1 MRFNQV
7 SRSRWGRQI
16 LFHCVLFV
24 VGIVLLA
31 HADTVKLKDGAVLEG
46 DIVSEDD
53 MQLTVEVRF
62 ASGTITSRRTVRKTD
77 VVQITRL
84 TEEQKAQR
92 AMERAFEQVQ
102 EYQLDPNTSEP
113 LSYYD
118 HVINDVFHPFRR
130 LYPSSPHE
138 EEVNNKIA
146 EWTAERDKVAGGLAR
161 MGNEWIPRDEA
172 ERRIELLRAQRLLAQ
187 GQAAL
192 TQSNFSQALE
202 QFKAVISSSKRPEI
216 VNAAKRLYDETSRLW
231 LQSLEHQR
239 ELLSDEAKLYEDR
252 VARTLQKRS
261 DADARLKAAMRT
273 ASRADTNT
281 QGQTEETSIARMR
294 AEYEHAYSE
303 HQDASH
309 RLSELRQQLAGLD
322 QTITQAL
329 ASAKADPTGAAE
341 SSLSTAQP
349 ATNQPPASSPPA
361 QPTAAPSPPATLL
374 TQTGGFIQRYWL
386 LGLVILLGGLWGL
399 SRLTT
404 RH

>member
-16 LFHCVLFV
+16 PFYCVLFV
-24 VGIVLLA
+24 AGIVLLA

-53 MQLTVEVRF
+53 TQLTVEVRF
-62 ASGTITSRRTVRKTD
+62 AAGTITSKRTVRKTD

-92 AMERAFEQVQ
+92 AMERAFDQVQ
-102 EYQLDPNTSEP
+102 EYQLDPGTSEP

-118 HVINDVFHPFRR
+118 HVVNDVFHPFLH
-130 LYPSSPHE
+130 LYPNSPHE
-138 EEVNNKIA
+138 EEVNKKIA
-146 EWTAERDKVAGGLAR
+146 EWTAERDKVASGLAR
-161 MGNEWIPRDEA
+161 MGNEWMPRGEA
-172 ERRIELLRAQRLLAQ
+172 ERRADLFHAQGLLDQ

-216 VNAAKRLYDETSRLW
+216 VNMAKHFYNETSRLW
-231 LQSLEHQR
+231 LQSLERQR
-239 ELLSDEAKLYEDR
+239 GLLSDEAKLYEDR
-252 VARTLQKRS
+252 VVRTLQKRS

-281 QGQTEETSIARMR
+281 QGQTEEMSIERMR

-309 RLSELRQQLAGLD
+309 RLSELRQLLAGLD

-341 SSLSTAQP
+341 SSPSTAQP

-361 QPTAAPSPPATLL
+361 QPTAARSPPATLL
-374 TQTGGFIQRYWL
+374 TQAGGFIQRYWL
-386 LGLVILLGGLWGL
+386 FGLVILLGGLWGL

-404 RH
+404 RR